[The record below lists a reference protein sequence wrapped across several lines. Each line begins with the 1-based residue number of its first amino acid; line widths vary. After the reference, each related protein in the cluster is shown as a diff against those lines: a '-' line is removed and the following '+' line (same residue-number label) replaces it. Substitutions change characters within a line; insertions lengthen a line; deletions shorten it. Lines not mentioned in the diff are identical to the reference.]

1 MKTKSFFSVM
11 ALVASVSVMTSC
23 GSGKQA
29 TTPYAAVHTA
39 EAVNPFAGG
48 LYEAPGFEPDTEEY
62 FAALGIAN
70 GPQTRM
76 DVLQLSALTNAQNVV
91 RQKLKH
97 AYKGMVADY
106 SNYIGNNAGSDAQ
119 VHVERAGDQIIDA
132 VVNETKA
139 QSLKFSGVDD
149 KGHVNCYCAIRIY
162 KKQLAD
168 KIADVVSEDE
178 ELKILFKEQE
188 FRKYMQDKFKEYK
201 ESKQ

>member
-1 MKTKSFFSVM
+1 MKKNLLTMV
-11 ALVASVSVMTSC
+11 ALVASVCVLTSC
-23 GSGKQA
+23 GTTKQVA
-29 TTPYAAVHTA
+29 APYTAVRTA
-39 EAVNPFAGG
+39 EAVNPFASGSFDV
-48 LYEAPGFEPDTEEY
+48 PGFEPDTEEY

-132 VVNETKA
+132 VVNDTQA
-139 QSLKFSGVDD
+139 QSLKFSGVDA
-149 KGHVNCYCAIRIY
+149 KGHVNCYCGIRVY

-168 KIADVVSEDE
+168 KIADAVSEDE
-178 ELKILFKEQE
+178 ELKIRFKENE
-188 FRKYMQDKFKEYK
+188 FRKYMQEKFKEYK
-201 ESKQ
+201 ENK

>member
-1 MKTKSFFSVM
+1 MKKNIFFSVI
-11 ALVASVSVMTSC
+11 ALVAGMCVMTSC
-23 GSGKQA
+23 GGSSKQVA
-29 TTPYAAVHTA
+29 QPTPQRVA

-48 LYEAPGFEPDTEEY
+48 VYEAPGFEPDTEEY

-97 AYKGMVADY
+97 AYKGIVSDY

-132 VVNETKA
+132 VVNDTRA
-139 QSLKFSGVDD
+139 QSLKFSGVDE
-149 KGHVNCYCAIRIY
+149 KGHVSCYCGIRIY

-178 ELKILFKEQE
+178 ELKIRFKEQE
-188 FRKYMQDKFKEYK
+188 FRKYMQEKFKEYK
-201 ESKQ
+201 ESK

>member
-1 MKTKSFFSVM
+1 MKKNLLILV
-11 ALVASVSVMTSC
+11 ALVAGVCVMSSC
-23 GSGKQA
+23 GGSKQVIA
-29 TTPYAAVHTA
+29 PTQ
-39 EAVNPFAGG
+39 AVNPFASGT
-48 LYEAPGFEPDTEEY
+48 YSVPGFEPDTEEY

-76 DVLQLSALTNAQNVV
+76 DILQLSALTNAQNVI

-97 AYKGMVADY
+97 AYKGMVSDY

-132 VVNETKA
+132 VVNDTQAK
-139 QSLKFSGVDD
+139 SLNFSGVDE
-149 KGHVNCYCAIRIY
+149 KGHVNCYCGIRIY

-178 ELKILFKEQE
+178 ELKIRFKEDE
-188 FRKYMQDKFKEYK
+188 FRKYMQEKFKDYK
-201 ESKQ
+201 ESK

>member
-1 MKTKSFFSVM
+1 MKTKRFFSVM
-11 ALVASVSVMTSC
+11 AFVAGMCVMTSC

-29 TTPYAAVHTA
+29 ATPYAAGRTA
-39 EAVNPFAGG
+39 SSVNPFGSG
-48 LYEAPGFEPDTEEY
+48 TFDAPGFEPDTEEY

-97 AYKGMVADY
+97 AYKGIVSDY
-106 SNYIGNNAGSDAQ
+106 SDYIGNNAGSDAQ

-132 VVNETKA
+132 VVNDTQA

-149 KGHVNCYCAIRIY
+149 KGHVNCYCGIRIY

-178 ELKILFKEQE
+178 ELKIRFKEHQ
-188 FRKYMQDKFKEYK
+188 FRKYMQEKFKEYK
-201 ESKQ
+201 ENQE

>member
-1 MKTKSFFSVM
+1 MKKNLLIM
-11 ALVASVSVMTSC
+11 AALVAGVCVMTSC
-23 GSGKQA
+23 GTGKQVVA
-29 TTPYAAVHTA
+29 PTQ
-39 EAVNPFAGG
+39 AVNPFAGG
-48 LYEAPGFEPDTEEY
+48 TYSAPGFEPDTEEY

-97 AYKGMVADY
+97 AYKGMVSDY

-132 VVNETKA
+132 VVNDTQAK
-139 QSLKFSGVDD
+139 SLNFSGVDE
-149 KGHVNCYCAIRIY
+149 KGWVNCYCGIRVY

-168 KIADVVSEDE
+168 KIADAVSEDE
-178 ELKILFKEQE
+178 ELKIRFKENE
-188 FRKYMQDKFKEYK
+188 FRKYMQEKFKEYK
-201 ESKQ
+201 ENK

>member
-1 MKTKSFFSVM
+1 
-11 ALVASVSVMTSC
+11 MTSC
-23 GSGKQA
+23 GGSKQVA
-29 TTPYAAVHTA
+29 APYTAVRTA

-48 LYEAPGFEPDTEEY
+48 TYSAPGFEPDTEEY

-97 AYKGMVADY
+97 AYKGMVSDY

-132 VVNETKA
+132 VVNDTQAK
-139 QSLKFSGVDD
+139 SLNFSGVDE
-149 KGHVNCYCAIRIY
+149 KGHVNCYCGIRVY

-178 ELKILFKEQE
+178 ELKIRFKENE
-188 FRKYMQDKFKEYK
+188 FRKYMQEKFKEYK
-201 ESKQ
+201 ENK

>member
-1 MKTKSFFSVM
+1 MKKNLLILV
-11 ALVASVSVMTSC
+11 ALVAGVCVMTSC
-23 GSGKQA
+23 GGSKQVA
-29 TTPYAAVHTA
+29 APYTAVRTA
-39 EAVNPFAGG
+39 EALNPFGSG
-48 LYEAPGFEPDTEEY
+48 TFDAPGFEPDTEEY

-132 VVNETKA
+132 VVNDTQA
-139 QSLKFSGVDD
+139 QSLKFSGVDA
-149 KGHVNCYCAIRIY
+149 KGHINCYCGIRVY

-178 ELKILFKEQE
+178 ELKYRFKENE
-188 FRKYMQDKFKEYK
+188 FRKYMQEKFKEYK
-201 ESKQ
+201 ENK